1 MLSWFAHDV
10 EGFGG
15 FCRIGTVPVL
25 LYAGEDDRF
34 SLNAL
39 LKFRHLSLPPS
50 GGIFLSA
57 LVCLVN
63 SLPDKKKSKV
73 GTLLKDGL
81 TPFWRIHAAVGT
93 PDAKTNMSCIRI
105 CV

>member
-10 EGFGG
+10 EGYGG
-15 FCRIGTVPVL
+15 FCQIGTVPVL
-25 LYAGEDDRF
+25 HYAGEDDRF

-50 GGIFLSA
+50 GGIFFLRLFA
-57 LVCLVN
+57 LVK

-73 GTLLKDGL
+73 GSLLKDGL
-81 TPFWRIHAAVGT
+81 TPFWRIHAVVGT

>member
-1 MLSWFAHDV
+1 MVW
-10 EGFGG
+10 GGYGG

-39 LKFRHLSLPPS
+39 LKFRHLSLLPS

-57 LVCLVN
+57 FVCLVKN
-63 SLPDKKKSKV
+63 LPDKKRARSTPCSRM
-73 GTLLKDGL
+73 GWRRFGALMLLL
-81 TPFWRIHAAVGT
+81 ARQMQRLNCPA
-93 PDAKTNMSCIRI
+93 
-105 CV
+105 

>member
-1 MLSWFAHDV
+1 
-10 EGFGG
+10 
-15 FCRIGTVPVL
+15 L

-50 GGIFLSA
+50 GGIFFICACLLGKKSA
-57 LVCLVN
+57 GQ
-63 SLPDKKKSKV
+63 KKSKV
-73 GTLLKDGL
+73 DALLTDGL
-81 TPFWRIHAAVGT
+81 APVWRSHAAVGT
-93 PDAKTNMSCIRI
+93 PDAKTRLSCIRI

>member
-10 EGFGG
+10 GGYGG
-15 FCRIGTVPVL
+15 FCRIGTVSVL

-50 GGIFLSA
+50 GGIFLSV
-57 LVCLVN
+57 LVGLVKN
-63 SLPDKKKSKV
+63 LPDKKKSKV
-73 GTLLKDGL
+73 DTLLKDGL
-81 TPFWRIHAAVGT
+81 TPFWRLHAAIGT
-93 PDAKTNMSCIRI
+93 ADAKTNVSCIRI

>member
-10 EGFGG
+10 EGYGG

-25 LYAGEDDRF
+25 HYAGEDDRF

-50 GGIFLSA
+50 GGIFLSV
-57 LVCLVN
+57 LVYLRKKV
-63 SLPDKKKSKV
+63 SQTKKSKV

-81 TPFWRIHAAVGT
+81 TPFWRIMLLLARQMQRLDCPA
-93 PDAKTNMSCIRI
+93 
-105 CV
+105 